1 MNNSYT
7 WRKLITTNLVR
18 LLAASFLLITL
29 QTSTTAPLAALGY
42 QNKHIQPQAI
52 NSAAGAEKAGIA
64 PIELNISIDRLY
76 NISQQDESFMAD
88 GYIQMR
94 WPGKV
99 EKYLRENSINPG
111 EYFELE
117 NDIET
122 AQYTSIR
129 PGTSGATKLD
139 GDLYFMSYLFSGK
152 FSMPRNNFQR
162 SPFNMLNLEVVI
174 SPPAGMDIQRTI
186 LVPWNGHLAKQ
197 TKIITPENLKKK
209 AEEAF
214 SYGLENPTGYL
225 LKSAS
230 IRTYTRSFPNSKFS
244 WLAAR
249 LTLKPSTQSGFYH
262 YILPLLVVISI
273 TISAPSL
280 GSSFKEAR
288 IGIPSASILTLVF
301 LHQGYRDNMPS
312 LNYLTFLDILYI
324 YSYISCLL
332 MFLLLGLD
340 STPGWT
346 NKLTLG
352 IKSAGLKV
360 QIHSIELFVQVFII
374 SGLISITLIS
384 LLL

>member
-1 MNNSYT
+1 LYDENDKVVFISD
-7 WRKLITTNLVR
+7 KVTTSEQYYLLNLPGR
-18 LLAASFLLITL
+18 SFLPSLIVGAIILTIN
-29 QTSTTAPLAALGY
+29 AMVAA
-42 QNKHIQPQAI
+42 ATMI
-52 NSAAGAEKAGIA
+52 NDA
-64 PIELNISIDRLY
+64 
-76 NISQQDESFMAD
+76 
-88 GYIQMR
+88 
-94 WPGKV
+94 
-99 EKYLRENSINPG
+99 
-111 EYFELE
+111 
-117 NDIET
+117 
-122 AQYTSIR
+122 
-129 PGTSGATKLD
+129 
-139 GDLYFMSYLFSGK
+139 
-152 FSMPRNNFQR
+152 
-162 SPFNMLNLEVVI
+162 
-174 SPPAGMDIQRTI
+174 
-186 LVPWNGHLAKQ
+186 
-197 TKIITPENLKKK
+197 KKK